1 MQIKERGFTEH
12 FYLRKGENVYS
23 FLRVA
28 VLIWHLSIIERVRK
42 KERMYT
48 FEKTTVL
55 VWKTN
60 STNDNF
66 FSSTKV
72 NDHTESIIHFQ
83 QRIPLKFDSMFLSY
97 GSLTVR
103 LLQWRLQI
111 WSFFHRKI

>member
-12 FYLRKGENVYS
+12 FYLRKGDNVYS

-48 FEKTTVL
+48 FKKTTAL
-55 VWKTN
+55 VWQIN

-66 FSSTKV
+66 FLQQKSMIIRKV
-72 NDHTESIIHFQ
+72 LFTFNKE
-83 QRIPLKFDSMFLSY
+83 Y
-97 GSLTVR
+97 
-103 LLQWRLQI
+103 LLNFILC
-111 WSFFHRKI
+111 F

>member
-48 FEKTTVL
+48 FEKTRYWFGKQTPQ
-55 VWKTN
+55 T
-60 STNDNF
+60 TIF
-66 FSSTKV
+66 FFNKSQWSYGKYYSLSTK
-72 NDHTESIIHFQ
+72 NTS
-83 QRIPLKFDSMFLSY
+83 
-97 GSLTVR
+97 
-103 LLQWRLQI
+103 
-111 WSFFHRKI
+111 

>member
-1 MQIKERGFTEH
+1 MQIKERGFTEN

-55 VWKTN
+55 VWQTN

-66 FSSTKV
+66 FLQQKSMIIRKV
-72 NDHTESIIHFQ
+72 LFTFNKE
-83 QRIPLKFDSMFLSY
+83 Y
-97 GSLTVR
+97 
-103 LLQWRLQI
+103 LLNLI
-111 WSFFHRKI
+111 LCF

>member
-48 FEKTTVL
+48 FKKNNGTGL
-55 VWKTN
+55 ANKLHKRQ
-60 STNDNF
+60 F

-83 QRIPLKFDSMFLSY
+83 QRIPLKFYSMFLSY

-103 LLQWRLQI
+103 LLQWRVQI